1 MNNRLLNKLVFQGIS
16 KNKKTMIP
24 FFIAETFIVMV
35 YYILTSL
42 AFGPYIYYDHK
53 EVFYGAQTVAIL
65 LDMASGIIGIFAV
78 IFIMYANQFVMKDRK
93 REIGLYGILGLSK
106 TNITVMMI
114 KETII
119 KAVVGI
125 GGGVLVGTFLNK
137 IMLLIL
143 FKIVKEDPV
152 KGILF
157 SSVALK
163 KTIILFAFILI
174 ACCIYNIS
182 SVNLGSPIELL
193 RSNKTGE
200 KEPKV
205 KWVTFVIGIVTL
217 VMGYYMALSCKST
230 GEAVEKLFTSIFL
243 VIVGTYCLFI
253 AGSIFVLKKLKNNKK
268 YYYRTNNF
276 ISVSNLIY
284 RMKHN
289 AAGLA
294 SICVLST
301 GVILLVT
308 CATTLMALGRQNV
321 DTMFPKDVM
330 AVSKCDKDDYEKI
343 YTSLINKATDKADVK
358 VSDCGVYSSYN
369 SCWGILDDGFEFIP
383 ENSPANLDT
392 QAIVYV
398 LDEKNYELLS
408 GEKVS
413 LGDNEILFADT
424 KKSDFETVKINDKSY
439 KVAGKTNIKKL
450 NEITQSEMCLFDNVY
465 VVAKDMDSVNA
476 LLSGD
481 ENTGAPNV
489 CDIIFSFNVDGNLST
504 EEINTITKE
513 ITGYSEDTFVNFK
526 QDTEKLFVTMY
537 GGVFFVGIFLAVL
550 FLLATVLIIYYKQLS
565 EGFEDQ
571 EKYKIL
577 KKVGLT
583 DKEVKKTIKRQVMI
597 LFFLPVVTS
606 IIHMIVASSIVR
618 LFLRIILMVDAVTF
632 NLSIAAVILVFVVVY
647 VLVYKVTSRVYYKI
661 VNAN

>member
-1 MNNRLLNKLVFQGIS
+1 M
-16 KNKKTMIP
+16 
-24 FFIAETFIVMV
+24 
-35 YYILTSL
+35 
-42 AFGPYIYYDHK
+42 
-53 EVFYGAQTVAIL
+53 
-65 LDMASGIIGIFAV
+65 
-78 IFIMYANQFVMKDRK
+78 
-93 REIGLYGILGLSK
+93 
-106 TNITVMMI
+106 
-114 KETII
+114 
-119 KAVVGI
+119 
-125 GGGVLVGTFLNK
+125 
-137 IMLLIL
+137 
-143 FKIVKEDPV
+143 
-152 KGILF
+152 
-157 SSVALK
+157 
-163 KTIILFAFILI
+163 
-174 ACCIYNIS
+174 
-182 SVNLGSPIELL
+182 
-193 RSNKTGE
+193 
-200 KEPKV
+200 
-205 KWVTFVIGIVTL
+205 
-217 VMGYYMALSCKST
+217 
-230 GEAVEKLFTSIFL
+230 
-243 VIVGTYCLFI
+243 
-253 AGSIFVLKKLKNNKK
+253 
-268 YYYRTNNF
+268 
-276 ISVSNLIY
+276 
-284 RMKHN
+284 
-289 AAGLA
+289 
-294 SICVLST
+294 
-301 GVILLVT
+301 
-308 CATTLMALGRQNV
+308 
-321 DTMFPKDVM
+321 
-330 AVSKCDKDDYEKI
+330 
-343 YTSLINKATDKADVK
+343 
-358 VSDCGVYSSYN
+358 
-369 SCWGILDDGFEFIP
+369 
-383 ENSPANLDT
+383 
-392 QAIVYV
+392 VYV

>member
-1 MNNRLLNKLVFQGIS
+1 
-16 KNKKTMIP
+16 
-24 FFIAETFIVMV
+24 
-35 YYILTSL
+35 
-42 AFGPYIYYDHK
+42 
-53 EVFYGAQTVAIL
+53 
-65 LDMASGIIGIFAV
+65 
-78 IFIMYANQFVMKDRK
+78 
-93 REIGLYGILGLSK
+93 
-106 TNITVMMI
+106 
-114 KETII
+114 
-119 KAVVGI
+119 
-125 GGGVLVGTFLNK
+125 
-137 IMLLIL
+137 
-143 FKIVKEDPV
+143 
-152 KGILF
+152 
-157 SSVALK
+157 
-163 KTIILFAFILI
+163 
-174 ACCIYNIS
+174 
-182 SVNLGSPIELL
+182 
-193 RSNKTGE
+193 
-200 KEPKV
+200 
-205 KWVTFVIGIVTL
+205 
-217 VMGYYMALSCKST
+217 
-230 GEAVEKLFTSIFL
+230 
-243 VIVGTYCLFI
+243 
-253 AGSIFVLKKLKNNKK
+253 
-268 YYYRTNNF
+268 
-276 ISVSNLIY
+276 
-284 RMKHN
+284 MKHN

-392 QAIVYV
+392 QAMVYV

>member
-152 KGILF
+152 RGILF

-450 NEITQSEMCLFDNVY
+450 NEITKSEMCLFDNVY

>member
-268 YYYRTNNF
+268 KEHKKFNF
-276 ISVSNLIY
+276 
-284 RMKHN
+284 H
-289 AAGLA
+289 
-294 SICVLST
+294 
-301 GVILLVT
+301 
-308 CATTLMALGRQNV
+308 
-321 DTMFPKDVM
+321 
-330 AVSKCDKDDYEKI
+330 
-343 YTSLINKATDKADVK
+343 
-358 VSDCGVYSSYN
+358 
-369 SCWGILDDGFEFIP
+369 
-383 ENSPANLDT
+383 
-392 QAIVYV
+392 
-398 LDEKNYELLS
+398 
-408 GEKVS
+408 
-413 LGDNEILFADT
+413 
-424 KKSDFETVKINDKSY
+424 
-439 KVAGKTNIKKL
+439 
-450 NEITQSEMCLFDNVY
+450 
-465 VVAKDMDSVNA
+465 
-476 LLSGD
+476 
-481 ENTGAPNV
+481 
-489 CDIIFSFNVDGNLST
+489 FSF
-504 EEINTITKE
+504 
-513 ITGYSEDTFVNFK
+513 
-526 QDTEKLFVTMY
+526 
-537 GGVFFVGIFLAVL
+537 
-550 FLLATVLIIYYKQLS
+550 
-565 EGFEDQ
+565 
-571 EKYKIL
+571 L
-577 KKVGLT
+577 KK
-583 DKEVKKTIKRQVMI
+583 QVSA
-597 LFFLPVVTS
+597 PVVITMS
-606 IIHMIVASSIVR
+606 
-618 LFLRIILMVDAVTF
+618 
-632 NLSIAAVILVFVVVY
+632 
-647 VLVYKVTSRVYYKI
+647 
-661 VNAN
+661 